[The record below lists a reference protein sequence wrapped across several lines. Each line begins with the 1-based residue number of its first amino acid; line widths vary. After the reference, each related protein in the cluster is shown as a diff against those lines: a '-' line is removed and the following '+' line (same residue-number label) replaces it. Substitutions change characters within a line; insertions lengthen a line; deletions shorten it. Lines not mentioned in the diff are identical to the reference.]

1 MMNRYRLILLM
12 VIGLAACQPKQENA
26 QEQAADESTV
36 DWPTSTVAYEIFVQ
50 SFADADGDSIG
61 DFKGMTSKLDYLNDL
76 GAGAIWLM
84 PIMESPSYHKYDV
97 TDYRSVHPD
106 YGTMDEFKTFVEEA
120 HARDIKVIVDFII
133 NHTSSEH
140 PWFLD
145 AKTGPDAEYREYY
158 VWANKDSIAEEIAK
172 KETSFDSDNIT
183 QWHAVDGD
191 TTAEHY
197 YGFFYGGM
205 PDLNFD
211 NPAVRKEIY
220 DIGRYWLEDVGVDGF
235 RMDAAKHI
243 YPDDR
248 AADNHAFWTEFKQ
261 EMQKVKPDVY
271 IVGEVWAN
279 TAIQAPFINGFTSL
293 FNFDL
298 AFSILE
304 TVQSGSAR
312 SAQISGHGWKV
323 DSSKTFIDGIIAND
337 KVYKGVNPEYIDAIF
352 LSNHDQ
358 NRVMSV
364 LDNNT
369 NKAKLAASIMFTLPG
384 TPYIYYGE
392 EIGMK
397 GMKPDPNIREPFLWS
412 SENDSLR
419 AAWINPAFT
428 TDLTVKSLSD
438 QQEDE
443 RSIYNHYKDWIE
455 VRMTHEAL
463 TLGDLKPIENTRNGI
478 LMFTRS
484 TSDQELLIIHNL
496 SDLTQGIEIPAFE
509 KIVVGDDRWFK
520 EQMVSIP
527 KYKSVI
533 LQR

>member
-1 MMNRYRLILLM
+1 MSRYYIIVLTSLFILQ
-12 VIGLAACQPKQENA
+12 GCA
-26 QEQAADESTV
+26 EQMKETSSTKEV
-36 DWPTSTVAYEIFVQ
+36 RNWPTSAVAYEIFVQ
-50 SFADADGDSIG
+50 SFVDSDEDSIG
-61 DFKGMTSKLDYLNDL
+61 DFKGMTSKLDYLNNL
-76 GAGAIWLM
+76 GIGAIWLM
-84 PIMESPSYHKYDV
+84 PIMASPSYHKYDV

-145 AKTGPDAEYREYY
+145 AKTGPDAEYRDYY
-158 VWANKDSIAEEIAK
+158 VWADKDSIAEEIAK

-211 NPAVRKEIY
+211 NANVRNEIY

-243 YPDDR
+243 YPDYR
-248 AADNHAFWTEFKQ
+248 AADNHAFWAEFKT
-261 EMQKVKPDVY
+261 EMQKIKPDVY

-279 TAIQAPFINGFTSL
+279 TATQAPFIKGFTSL

-304 TVQSGSAR
+304 SVQSGRAR
-312 SAQISGHGWKV
+312 SAQIFGHGWKV

-337 KVYKGVNPEYIDAIF
+337 KVYKEVNPEYIDAIF

-364 LDNNT
+364 LNNNT
-369 NKAKLAASIMFTLPG
+369 DKAKLAASIMFTLPG

-419 AAWINPAFT
+419 AAWINPEYT
-428 TDLTVKSLSD
+428 TDLTVKALSD

-443 RSIYNHYKDWIE
+443 RSIYNHYKNWIA
-455 VRMTHEAL
+455 VRKANDAL
-463 TLGDLKPIENTRNGI
+463 TIGALNPYERQRSGV

-484 TSDQELLIIHNL
+484 TSDQELLVIHNL
-496 SDLTQGIEIPAFE
+496 SDMTQGIEIPSYQE
-509 KIVVGDDRWFK
+509 MIYGDERWFRDG
-520 EQMVSIP
+520 MVSIP
-527 KYKSVI
+527 KYGSVVI
-533 LQR
+533 QL